1 MALTS
6 FEQLNFIHLDVIKE
20 LGSIGSSHAASA
32 LSNVINQSIRIGAPE
47 IRLLDYEEV
56 TQELGGPEDTAVGI
70 LISLGGDIQGMI
82 MFILGKKFAHI
93 TLSSL
98 LGSEINSFNDIDE
111 MGYSAITEI
120 GNIMAYS
127 YVNAI
132 ASMTN
137 LRISLSVPS
146 ITVDMV
152 GAMITIPAIHYSN
165 ISDKIMYI
173 KDKFITANKELDS
186 HILLI
191 PDVDSIEKLMT
202 SLGIEI

>member
-6 FEQLNFIHLDVIKE
+6 FEQLNFIHLDVIRE

-32 LSNVINQSIRIGAPE
+32 LSNVINKAIRIGVPE
-47 IRLLDYEEV
+47 IRLLNYEEV
-56 TQELGGPEDTAVGI
+56 TEELGGPEATAAGL

-82 MFILGKKFAHI
+82 MFVLGKEFAHI

-98 LGSEINSFNDIDE
+98 LGNQINDFTDIDE

-137 LRISLSVPS
+137 MRISLSVPS
-146 ITVDMV
+146 VSIDMV
-152 GAMITIPAIHYSN
+152 GAMVSIPAIHYAN

-173 KDKFITANKELDS
+173 NDKFITKETELDS

-191 PDVDSIEKLMT
+191 PDVESIEKLMT